1 MKEILRETLEEEGVK
16 SPIIPRGETMRKEL
30 EMYDVRVYDAKT
42 EAEKRLSDHFR
53 VKEFACSDKSRPVF
67 ISQTLID
74 FLEAIRR
81 HFGRPVNIH
90 SGYRTAAYNASLP
103 GSSSNSK
110 HCMGLAADFDVT
122 GVTPKE
128 VYSYAE
134 SLLGSHGGLG
144 LYSWGVHLDVR
155 AEKSRWTG

>member
-1 MKEILRETLEEEGVK
+1 
-16 SPIIPRGETMRKEL
+16 
-30 EMYDVRVYDAKT
+30 MYNVRVYDARK
-42 EAEKRLSDHFR
+42 EAERQLSDHFR
-53 VKEFACSDKSRPVF
+53 VKEFACSDGNPAVF
-67 ISQTLID
+67 ISQALID
-74 FLEAIRR
+74 FLEAIRQ

-103 GSSSNSK
+103 GSSSTSK

-128 VYSYAE
+128 VYDYAE

-155 AEKSRWTG
+155 AEASRWKG

>member
-1 MKEILRETLEEEGVK
+1 
-16 SPIIPRGETMRKEL
+16 
-30 EMYDVRVYDAKT
+30 MYDVRVYDAKT
-42 EAEKRLSDHFR
+42 EAEKQLSNHFK
-53 VKEFACSDKSRPVF
+53 VKEFACSDRSRPVF
-67 ISQTLID
+67 VSQALIEA
-74 FLEAIRR
+74 LEAIRV

-103 GSSSNSK
+103 GSSGNSK

-128 VYSYAE
+128 VYSYAD
-134 SLLGSHGGLG
+134 SLLSSHGGLG